1 MSTVKSLWH
10 YIWML
15 TFCLGLLSHNMS
27 NNVYQVFIADEHIRS
42 VEMKVTHIHNIC
54 NSAKN
59 NINAS
64 TGSTCE
70 ATYAAA

>member
-1 MSTVKSLWH
+1 MYW
-10 YIWML
+10 
-15 TFCLGLLSHNMS
+15 
-27 NNVYQVFIADEHIRS
+27 VFIADEHIS

-64 TGSTCE
+64 AGFTCE
-70 ATYAAA
+70 ATDAAALGPK